1 LIVVGYDTTS
11 LVPFFFNLSVKIK
24 DRLLTESARKLAAE
38 RHRFMVAYFEQL
50 EQEVRG
56 LA

>member
-1 LIVVGYDTTS
+1 
-11 LVPFFFNLSVKIK
+11 
-24 DRLLTESARKLAAE
+24 LLTESARKLAAE